1 MVILYHGILIIL
13 QIFLKKYLLSFFLP
27 FQKRTILTVK
37 SSDEHRYLHIDLL
50 CPKLCTGFP
59 QMVSETLYW
68 QFFASNQLLITDG
81 SPEKLSLNT
90 GRKEMKQ
97 QDFMY
102 SGLGER
108 LKKEWKIYLAALIF
122 IIIAD
127 SIGQIK
133 IPLGPG
139 TLILFPIF
147 YSIFLGILSGPQILK
162 IFKKP
167 EVKAA
172 SKLVIVCICPFIAK
186 LGINAGASIE
196 TVISAGPAL
205 LLQEFGNLGT
215 IFLSLPIALLLGLK
229 REAVGGCIGICGIA
243 GFLLPMLY
251 TGGLGFDVTYALA
264 LSFLAFL
271 VSGIIGSFNY
281 YKAGNLEVRMSLKL
295 GIGSLIGAIAGVFLQ
310 SMIEKSTAKTILYLV
325 VLFSG
330 ASILV
335 RMWNEKRKAASAASN
350 ESPDSSEPVR
360 SKSIA
365 DHMGFLIFLGITTG
379 AICSLSGAGG
389 PVLVMP
395 LLVACGVSARIAVGV
410 ALFDSVFIAIPACIG
425 YLSRITWTE
434 VLGLLV
440 LIVLTHG
447 IGVWLGSRFAG
458 KVPVQGLKIFVAVFS
473 VCIAIYMLM

>member
-1 MVILYHGILIIL
+1 MNSL
-13 QIFLKKYLLSFFLP
+13 
-27 FQKRTILTVK
+27 TILTLV
-37 SSDEHRYLHIDLL
+37 
-50 CPKLCTGFP
+50 
-59 QMVSETLYW
+59 
-68 QFFASNQLLITDG
+68 
-81 SPEKLSLNT
+81 
-90 GRKEMKQ
+90 
-97 QDFMY
+97 
-102 SGLGER
+102 
-108 LKKEWKIYLAALIF
+108 
-122 IIIAD
+122 IIA
-127 SIGQIK
+127 
-133 IPLGPG
+133 
-139 TLILFPIF
+139 
-147 YSIFLGILSGPQILK
+147 
-162 IFKKP
+162 
-167 EVKAA
+167 AA
-172 SKLVIVCICPFIAK
+172 
-186 LGINAGASIE
+186 NM
-196 TVISAGPAL
+196 
-205 LLQEFGNLGT
+205 
-215 IFLSLPIALLLGLK
+215 
-229 REAVGGCIGICGIA
+229 AVGGCIGICGIA

-271 VSGIIGSFNY
+271 VSGIIGTFNY
-281 YKAGNLEVRMSLKL
+281 YKAGNLDVKMSLKL

-335 RMWNEKRKAASAASN
+335 RMWNEKRKADSVSAKKVISDGKNSASSN
-350 ESPDSSEPVR
+350 PSHP
-360 SKSIA
+360 KSIA

-434 VLGLLV
+434 ILGLLV